1 MHGPVWLAS
10 AGLSFQLVAVE
21 LKAGLVAAAQA
32 AGTGPW
38 TFGMLRDGGVGLFA
52 DAYGHINGF

>member
-32 AGTGPW
+32 P
-38 TFGMLRDGGVGLFA
+38 VPGLLGCCVMAVSVFLLMRMA
-52 DAYGHINGF
+52 T